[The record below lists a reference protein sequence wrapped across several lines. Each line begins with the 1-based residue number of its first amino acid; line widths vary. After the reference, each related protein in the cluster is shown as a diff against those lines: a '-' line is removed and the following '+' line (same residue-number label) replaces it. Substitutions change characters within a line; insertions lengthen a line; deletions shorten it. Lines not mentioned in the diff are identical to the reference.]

1 MIPTSMYFGVSP
13 THNSGEG
20 VSIDNGVWDK
30 APESPTLEIGGSG
43 YLWEVRMYCLVS
55 PESTDLHTALGQ
67 RVVLLSKG
75 FQTLYF
81 LLVANWC
88 TFHSCVI
95 ISQVVLK
102 LACYQPESVLSEIPV
117 SGIT

>member
-1 MIPTSMYFGVSP
+1 MCFGVCR
-13 THNSGEG
+13 EG
-20 VSIDNGVWDK
+20 ISADGGVWDL
-30 APESPTLEIGGSG
+30 TLGAGGSG
-43 YLWEVRMYCLVS
+43 YLWEVPVWCLVS
-55 PESTDLHTALGQ
+55 PESTELHTALGQ

-88 TFHSCVI
+88 IFHNCVI
-95 ISQVVLK
+95 ISRVVLK
-102 LACYQPESVLSEIPV
+102 LACYQPDSVLSEIPV